1 MATATLVFVSEY
13 LRTSYRPDCEY
24 IDGEVRERNMGDL
37 DHSRLQMPLSRYLSS
52 REVQWGI
59 IVLPEP

>member
-1 MATATLVFVSEY
+1 MATATLVSVSEY
-13 LRTSYRPDCEY
+13 LQTSYRPDCEY
-24 IDGEVRERNMGDL
+24 IDGEVRERNMGEL
-37 DHSRLQMPLSRYLSS
+37 DHSRLQMLLSRYLSN